1 MLPPQAAGA
10 GATHEATTPASPHD
24 VLTLY
29 DDALSCAL
37 DEPTLG
43 EIVGEFGPRLATLDR
58 DTAAQ
63 AERITSRHRERVAA
77 LAMLEVLHAMDADA
91 GGQP

>member
-1 MLPPQAAGA
+1 MLPPQAAETGSA
-10 GATHEATTPASPHD
+10 QEETASTSPHD

-58 DTAAQ
+58 DAAAQ

-77 LAMLEVLHAMDADA
+77 LAMLEVLHAIDAGA

>member
-1 MLPPQAAGA
+1 MLPPQATGTDAR
-10 GATHEATTPASPHD
+10 HEATTPASPHD

-37 DEPTLG
+37 DDPTLG

-58 DTAAQ
+58 DAAAQ
-63 AERITSRHRERVAA
+63 AERITTRHRERVAA
-77 LAMLEVLHAMDADA
+77 LAMLEIPHAIDADA